1 MISRLAHGIYVSNLT
16 TVMIAMPIVLIAWS
30 VIAAALDR
38 WTRLIGAVMAAVF
51 AAAILYLTVF
61 SRSPAKSET
70 DLVPFSSFERAIIQ
84 PEMYRSL
91 LMNVLLFFPLGL
103 FLPFVFRGKIAKRI
117 LLTILIGFL
126 LSAAIETLQYLL
138 LLGMAEADDL
148 LFNTLGAPKR
158 VWALEAV
165 ESKKL
170 SVEQLDGLMDD
181 ILNGGNF
188 GTKDMNRYREIKYI
202 SDRGE
207 NTVSKNGILS
217 QAFQSMNHK
226 VRADYRT
233 LGRYKLLMPIG
244 YLAEMVKYTGLLAAG
259 KRKSSGSKAML
270 REAKARKNLYR
281 NLKLFEA

>member
-1 MISRLAHGIYVSNLT
+1 MVCVAGVACRVPDPFHHGLIMLLHTASHLT
-16 TVMIAMPIVLIAWS
+16 S
-30 VIAAALDR
+30 EG
-38 WTRLIGAVMAAVF
+38 IGLRHLCDWAVF
-51 AAAILYLTVF
+51 AASLSDAEFRDLFEKKLKDFGLWQYAQALT
-61 SRSPAKSET
+61 
-70 DLVPFSSFERAIIQ
+70 
-84 PEMYRSL
+84 M
-91 LMNVLLFFPLGL
+91 LGVR
-103 FLPFVFRGKIAKRI
+103 F
-117 LLTILIGFL
+117 
-126 LSAAIETLQYLL
+126 
-138 LLGMAEADDL
+138 
-148 LFNTLGAPKR
+148 LGAPKR